1 MSRLCKNADMAFVVF
16 ACVVVC
22 NAALAGESVSPAQTD
37 ADLSAEIECAALE
50 EQDFTDIP
58 DAPTAIISARMT
70 SAQGGFE
77 AYCAVIG
84 VVAPQV
90 QFELRMPVQGWNGRY
105 FQTGCWGLCGNVP
118 IHYCDDA
125 QRRGFAVAAQ
135 NMGHV
140 GHFWRDPL
148 WASVPA
154 LRKDFGWRS
163 THVVALAA
171 KEIVARYYGVK
182 PAYAYFRGCSTGGRE
197 GLSEAQHFPGD
208 FDGVI
213 AGNLAFPGRLGAI
226 ANNWDAHHLLD
237 DEGRPVFSSTH
248 LEFLAGAVM
257 RACDDLDGLEDGIID
272 DPRVCSFDPAS
283 IACTDMS
290 ADGDCLNAAQIA
302 AAKRLYDGA
311 RNSFGVALVPGG
323 APYGSELEWNG
334 PGRRAIAQSW
344 LRFFAF
350 GEIRPDYDYRDFDFD
365 ADIGAT
371 EASAAMFDPV
381 APKRAPDLTEYE
393 QRGGKLIIYHGW
405 ADPGVSPL
413 GTLDYY
419 AHIAARQ
426 GGLERVRNWFRVF
439 MAPGMY
445 HCGGGDAPNSF
456 DLLSPMVR
464 WVEAGEAPDGV
475 IAAQMENGE
484 VVRTRPLFAYPYVA
498 RYSGSG
504 NVNDA
509 ENWRRSSPPHRFD
522 DRRDWIWAPKD

>member
-1 MSRLCKNADMAFVVF
+1 MPRLRDNTGIAFAVFVCAFV
-16 ACVVVC
+16 C
-22 NAALAGESVSPAQTD
+22 NVAPADEHALPAQTD
-37 ADLSAEIECAALE
+37 ANLSGEIECAALE
-50 EQDFTDIP
+50 GQNFIDIP
-58 DAPTAIISARMT
+58 GAPTAIVSARMT
-70 SAQGGFE
+70 SAQEGFE

-90 QFELRMPVQGWNGRY
+90 QFELRMPVEGWNGRY

-118 IHYCDDA
+118 IHYCGDA
-125 QRRGFAVAAQ
+125 QKRGFAVAAQ

-154 LRKDFGWRS
+154 LRKDFGRRS

-197 GLSEAQHFPGD
+197 GLSEAQHFPDD
-208 FDGVI
+208 FDGII
-213 AGNLAFPGRLGAI
+213 AGNPAFPGRLGAI

-237 DEGRPVFSSTH
+237 DEDQPVFSAIQ
-248 LEFLAGAVM
+248 LETLAGAVM
-257 RACDDLDGLEDGIID
+257 NACDGLDGLEDGIIED
-272 DPRVCSFDPAS
+272 SRVCSFNLDS
-283 IACTDMS
+283 IACADMRVS
-290 ADGDCLNAAQIA
+290 GDCLNAEQIA
-302 AAKRLYDGA
+302 AARRLYDGA
-311 RNSFGVALVPGG
+311 RNSFGIALVPGG
-323 APYGSELEWNG
+323 APYGSELQWNG
-334 PGRRAIAQSW
+334 AGRRAIAESW

-381 APKRAPDLTEYE
+381 PPRSTPDLAEYE

-439 MAPGMY
+439 MVPGMY
-445 HCGGGDAPNSF
+445 HCGGDDAPNSF
-456 DLLSPMVR
+456 DLLSPMMR

-475 IAAQMENGE
+475 IATQMENGE

-498 RYSGSG
+498 RYGGSG
-504 NVNDA
+504 DINDA
-509 ENWRRSSPPHRFD
+509 ESWQRSPPRHRFD